1 MQEPKIGVKI
11 PYINYKG
18 EYSVRWI
25 EPMKV
30 GFTDTSYHGECYTIT
45 AFDLNKQEKRKFSLQ
60 DVIKGSILATLK
72 QMDIVVTQERV
83 NGIYEK
89 IVGEKL

>member
-25 EPMKV
+25 EPMKI
-30 GFTDTSYHGECYTIT
+30 GFTNTSYHGECYTIT
-45 AFDLNKQEKRKFSLQ
+45 GFDLDKQEKREFSLQ

-72 QMDIVVTQERV
+72 AMNIVATKERV
-83 NGIYEK
+83 DGIYEK
-89 IVGEKL
+89 IVGEK

>member
-1 MQEPKIGVKI
+1 MKEPKIGVKI
-11 PYINYKG
+11 PYINYKE

-30 GFTDTSYHGECYTIT
+30 GFTNTKFHGECYTIT
-45 AFDLNKQEKRKFSLQ
+45 AFDLDKQEKREFSLQ
-60 DVIKGSILATLK
+60 DVIKGSILATLE

-89 IVGEKL
+89 IVGEK